1 VNYLQLGKLSLI
13 ASLVSVS
20 VSLPVAAETIPV
32 KNRGTFLKE
41 NPSAKTVKEWLSQVE
56 DTKIDSP
63 VQVIGVKLNQ
73 TKTGLEIVLE
83 TQDGKPLQVD
93 ASKFRT
99 EGNTLIADIPN
110 AVLMLPGERSF
121 AAANPAKDVTNISV
135 TQADSTSI
143 RVSVAGAKALPTTE
157 VVLKVGELAYSLN
170 QDDEADE
177 EIVVTGEGQRGYRVS
192 SANTAT
198 RTDTPLRDIPQSI
211 QVIPRQVIEDQG
223 VQRISDAVRNVSGVA
238 PTVGYGGASNNYT
251 IRGFQSFRIFR
262 NGFSNNSAEIPFSTA
277 NIERV
282 EVLKGPASVLYGQL
296 EPGGIVN
303 YVTKQP
309 LSEPYRYA
317 EFAAGSFNYYRPA
330 IDLSGPVTED
340 KKLLYRLN
348 VAYERSGSFRDFGFA
363 NTFFIAPVLTYNFSP
378 NTSLTVELEYQNI
391 QQFFD
396 RALAPGL
403 PYWDL
408 PIGFNSGEPGD
419 RFPIDSFR
427 GSYVFKHRFSEN
439 WFLRNAFSVDTST
452 ATRNNVQP
460 RNFLLEDDE
469 RTLRRVYTLVPQY
482 QDNYSLQTEVIGKFK
497 TGSIQHQLLLGVDYI
512 EANAGYRFKREPYAS
527 LDIFN
532 PIYRAEPLP
541 TSFTNS
547 DFANNSDTDS
557 LGFYLQDQITLLP
570 NLKLLVGGRFDIVK
584 FKSRDVDFLDTGMGV
599 ISQKNY
605 DAFSPRVGLVY
616 QPIEPISIYA
626 SYSRSFNPNTFAVDI
641 NRQPLEAERGTQ
653 YEVGIKTEFLNKKLS
668 TTIAAYSITK
678 TNVATPDPNEPDIAS
693 ISAGEFK
700 SRGVEFDLAGQILPG
715 WNVITSYAYNDAF
728 VSKDNSIPIGDK
740 PTNAPRH
747 TASLWTTYEI
757 QTGNLKGLGFGAGM
771 FFVGDREIEIPNTE
785 TVPSYL
791 RADAAVYYRRNKWR
805 VALNFKN
812 LANTRYYDAQGFA
825 LIYPGAPFTV
835 LGTVSIQF

>member
-1 VNYLQLGKLSLI
+1 
-13 ASLVSVS
+13 
-20 VSLPVAAETIPV
+20 
-32 KNRGTFLKE
+32 LKDFRR
-41 NPSAKTVKEWLSQVE
+41 STTTLKDWLAQVE
-56 DTKIDSP
+56 AAT
-63 VQVIGVKLNQ
+63 VQVTDVKLERTN
-73 TKTGLEIVLE
+73 TGLDITLE
-83 TQDGKPLQVD
+83 TAEGKPLQVD
-93 ASKFRT
+93 ATKFRS
-99 EGNTLIADIPN
+99 EGNSLIADIPN
-110 AVLMLPGERSF
+110 AVLALPQGQAFTAENPTADIATVQVSQLD
-121 AAANPAKDVTNISV
+121 AANIRISV
-135 TQADSTSI
+135 TGNNAPP
-143 RVSVAGAKALPTTE
+143 KTE
-157 VVLKVGELAYSLN
+157 VTLRTGDLAYSLN
-170 QDDEADE
+170 PEAEEPDE
-177 EIVVTGEGQRGYRVS
+177 EIVVTGEGQRGYRVPNAS
-192 SANTAT
+192 TAT
-198 RTDTPLRDIPQSI
+198 KTDTPLRDIPQSI

-251 IRGFQSFRIFR
+251 IRGFQAFRIFR

-309 LSEPYRYA
+309 LSKPYYAA
-317 EFAAGSFNYYRPA
+317 EFAAGSFGYYRSS
-330 IDLSGPVTED
+330 IDFSGPLSED
-340 KKLLYRLN
+340 QKLLYRLN
-348 VAYERSGSFRDFGFA
+348 IAYEKAGSFRDFGFA
-363 NTFFIAPVLTYNFSP
+363 NTFFVAPVLTYNFSP
-378 NTSLTVELEYQNI
+378 NTSLTVELEYQDI
-391 QQFFD
+391 RQFFD

-419 RFPIDSFR
+419 RFPVTSFR
-427 GSYVFKHRFSEN
+427 GSYTFKHRFSEN
-439 WFLRNAFSVDTST
+439 WSLRNAFSVDSSK
-452 ATRNNVQP
+452 ATRDNVQP
-460 RNFLLEDDE
+460 RNFQLEDDE

-482 QDNYSLQTEVIGKFK
+482 QDNYSFQTEVIGKFK
-497 TGSIQHQLLLGVDYI
+497 TGSVQHQLLLGVDYI
-512 EANAGYRFKREPYAS
+512 EANIGYRFKREPYAS

-547 DFANNSDTDS
+547 DFANNSDTDN

-570 NLKLLVGGRFDIVK
+570 NLKLLVGGRFDIIK
-584 FKSRDVDFLDTGMGV
+584 FKSRDVDFLDTGVGV
-599 ISQKNY
+599 ISQRDY

-641 NRQPLEAERGTQ
+641 NRQPLEPERGTQ
-653 YEVGIKTEFLNKKLS
+653 YEVGIKAELLNKKLFA
-668 TTIAAYSITK
+668 TIAAYSITK
-678 TNVATPDPNEPDIAS
+678 TNVATPDPNDPDIAS
-693 ISAGEFK
+693 IAAGEFK
-700 SRGVEFDLAGQILPG
+700 SRGVEFDLAGEILPG
-715 WNVITSYAYNDAF
+715 WNVILSYAYNDAF
-728 VSKDNSIPIGDK
+728 VSQDNSIPVGDK

-747 TASLWTTYEI
+747 MASLWTTYEI

-771 FFVGDREIEIPNTE
+771 FFVGDREIELPNTE

-791 RADAAVYYRRNKWR
+791 RADAAIYYRRDNWK
-805 VALNFKN
+805 ASLNFKN